1 VLEAI
6 ETSAKK
12 EGGYVPTG
20 LYDFITGPAARKGFR
35 EHQTD
40 QDWENNL
47 LIYPTEVLESSDYRI
62 RATLDT
68 IRSRKYREGIM
79 TYRNGM
85 HLHQYATVNQAH
97 QYIAINDQKH
107 ALLDLYHI
115 LLHNGSTHEG
125 YENMVEPWEDM
136 DPWPIPPPHA
146 WAAAKIGLLIR
157 NMMVREYGGEAGFL
171 EEDRDLY
178 LFSVISPAWN
188 KENNTLAI
196 HDAVTEMGQLSARLD
211 FTGQG
216 ASINIQSQFH
226 SPPRYIKMAIPWFVD
241 LMKVK
246 SDAQWSEQLD
256 GYLLF
261 TSDVTSIELE
271 WKTKRGIHSN
281 TYQDILWS
289 YREENSLEWRGLV
302 DANIIPGG
310 KGFLLEDEVKYPA
323 EALSFDLVKK
333 TFQKEYLRR
342 FKEYKMAGKKPMI
355 IGPPPLFPE
364 MKERIP

>member
-1 VLEAI
+1 
-6 ETSAKK
+6 
-12 EGGYVPTG
+12 
-20 LYDFITGPAARKGFR
+20 
-35 EHQTD
+35 
-40 QDWENNL
+40 
-47 LIYPTEVLESSDYRI
+47 
-62 RATLDT
+62 
-68 IRSRKYREGIM
+68 
-79 TYRNGM
+79 
-85 HLHQYATVNQAH
+85 
-97 QYIAINDQKH
+97 
-107 ALLDLYHI
+107 
-115 LLHNGSTHEG
+115 
-125 YENMVEPWEDM
+125 
-136 DPWPIPPPHA
+136 
-146 WAAAKIGLLIR
+146 
-157 NMMVREYGGEAGFL
+157 MMVREYGGEAGFL

-261 TSDVTSIELE
+261 TPDVTSIELE